1 MEATD
6 EVYQIL
12 RDAKVLARRYY
23 HLTGKPLG
31 VTGEVAEYEAARILN
46 LELELARQAGY
57 DATETRDGVALKI
70 QIKGR
75 YCSNSRMRNGRVGS
89 IDLKQPFDSVLLVL
103 LDAEYNAFQIY
114 EAARPAVEALLTKP
128 GSKARNERGSVG
140 ISQFKAISTLRWER
154 VPTGFAD
161 LKSLMAP
168 VPDHSDGLK
177 NDPREPANKLENGKL
192 TDRGVEVCYR
202 LFDAGK
208 SRNAVGAEMEISF
221 GAATHRFEAWKK
233 AGGLDRT
240 KQPLD

>member
-12 RDAKVLARRYY
+12 SDAKVLARRYY

-46 LELELARQAGY
+46 LKLELARQAGY
-57 DATETRDGVALKI
+57 DATETRDGSTRKI

-75 YCSNSRMRNGRVGS
+75 YFSNPRMRGARVGS
-89 IDLKQPFDSVLLVL
+89 IDLKQSFDTVLLVL
-103 LDAEYNAFQIY
+103 LDADYNAFQIY
-114 EAARPAVEALLTKP
+114 EAARPAVEALLTRS
-128 GSKARNERGSVG
+128 GSKARNERGSVA
-140 ISQFKAISTLRWER
+140 ISQFKAISKLRWER
-154 VPTGFAD
+154 VPVAAMNHKPLSALLSCPSDD
-161 LKSLMAP
+161 LMI
-168 VPDHSDGLK
+168 DYH
-177 NDPREPANKLENGKL
+177 EPANKLENGKL

-208 SRNAVGAEMEISF
+208 SRNAVGAEMAISF

-233 AGGLDRT
+233 VGGVDRK

>member
-1 MEATD
+1 MEVTD
-6 EVYQIL
+6 EIYQIL

-46 LELELARQAGY
+46 LELELARRAGY
-57 DATETRDGVALKI
+57 DATETRDGLTLRI

-75 YCSNSRMRNGRVGS
+75 YFSNSRMRNGRVGS
-89 IDLKQPFDSVLLVL
+89 IDLKQPFDTVLLVL

-114 EAARPAVEALLTKP
+114 EAARPAVEALLIKP

-140 ISQFKAISTLRWER
+140 ISQFKAISSLRWEQ
-154 VPTGFAD
+154 VPTGFTN
-161 LKSLMAP
+161 LKSLLASVQDP
-168 VPDHSDGLK
+168 SEEL
-177 NDPREPANKLENGKL
+177 NIDPRDPMNKLESGRL

-208 SRNAVGAEMEISF
+208 GRNAVGAEMDISF
-221 GAATHRFEAWKK
+221 GAATHRFETWKK
-233 AGGLDRT
+233 AGGLDRK

>member
-1 MEATD
+1 MDATD

-57 DATETRDGVALKI
+57 DATEIRDGLTVRI

-75 YCSNSRMRNGRVGS
+75 YFSNPRMGNGRVGS
-89 IDLKQPFDSVLLVL
+89 IDLKQCFDTVLLVL

-154 VPTGFAD
+154 VPAGFNSTN
-161 LKSLMAP
+161 LLAP
-168 VPDHSDGLK
+168 VPAPPDELK
-177 NDPREPANKLENGKL
+177 IHLREPANKLGSGKL
-192 TDRGVEVCYR
+192 TERGVEVCYR

-208 SRNAVGAEMEISF
+208 SRNAVRTEMEISF

-233 AGGLDRT
+233 AGGLDRK

>member
-6 EVYQIL
+6 EVDQIL
-12 RDAKVLARRYY
+12 SDAKVLALRFY

-46 LELELARQAGY
+46 LKLELARQAGY
-57 DATETRDGVALKI
+57 DATEVRDGLTLRI

-75 YCSNSRMRNGRVGS
+75 YFSNPRMRGGRVGS
-89 IDLKQPFDSVLLVL
+89 IDLKQPFDTVLLVL

-114 EAARPAVEALLTKP
+114 EAARPAVVALLTKP
-128 GSKARNERGSVG
+128 GSKARTERGSVG
-140 ISQFKAISTLRWER
+140 ISQFKAISSLRWER
-154 VPTGFAD
+154 VTTGYTNA
-161 LKSLMAP
+161 KSLLAPIP
-168 VPDHSDGLK
+168 VPSAELK
-177 NDPREPANKLENGKL
+177 IDSQDPAIKLESGKL
-192 TDRGVEVCYR
+192 SDRGVEVCYR

-208 SRNAVGAEMEISF
+208 SRNAVGAEMAISF

-233 AGGLDRT
+233 AGGLDRK